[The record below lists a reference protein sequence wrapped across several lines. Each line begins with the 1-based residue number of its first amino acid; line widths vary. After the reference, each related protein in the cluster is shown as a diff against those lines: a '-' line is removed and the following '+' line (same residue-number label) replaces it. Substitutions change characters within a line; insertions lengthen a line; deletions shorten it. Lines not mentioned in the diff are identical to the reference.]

1 MKTLNEKKFIIL
13 DSKDN
18 YYDES
23 LIQPPDSRSPIRSF
37 FNNKLAAISLVILTI
52 IILTAIWGPL
62 LSHYQ
67 YDKSNIHMKN
77 LKPSLDY
84 WFGTDEAGRDIFIRV
99 CLGGRTSLII
109 GVISASIN
117 LIIGIIY
124 GGICAYY
131 GGIVDDIIMRIVE
144 IILCVPNL
152 IIILL
157 IYMILTPSITGL
169 IIALSLTGWCTIS
182 KIIRAQLLQ
191 LKEQDYILAAHALG
205 ASSARIISKHLIGN
219 LINTAIVI
227 ISLEIP
233 LVILNEATLSYMG
246 FGVQA
251 PNLSLG
257 IVAHQSQFAFVF
269 YPYQTF
275 IPAAFIALTIICFN
289 FIGEGLQNALDPKF
303 INN

>member
-1 MKTLNEKKFIIL
+1 
-13 DSKDN
+13 
-18 YYDES
+18 
-23 LIQPPDSRSPIRSF
+23 
-37 FNNKLAAISLVILTI
+37 LAAISLIILII
-52 IILTAIWGPL
+52 IILTVIFGPL
-62 LSHYQ
+62 LSHNQ
-67 YDKSNIHMKN
+67 YDGSNVYIKN

-84 WFGTDEAGRDIFIRV
+84 WFGTDESGRDIFTRV
-99 CLGGRTSLII
+99 CLGGRTSLTIA
-109 GVISASIN
+109 VISASIN

-157 IYMILTPSITGL
+157 IYMILTPSIAGL
-169 IIALSLTGWCTIS
+169 IIALSLTGWCNIS
-182 KIIRAQLLQ
+182 RIIRAQLLQ

-219 LINTAIVI
+219 LIDTAIVV

-251 PNLSLG
+251 PSLSFG
-257 IVAHQSQFAFVF
+257 IVAHQSQFAFIF

-275 IPAAFIALTIICFN
+275 IPAIFIALTIICFN
-289 FIGEGLQNALDPKF
+289 FIGDGLQNALNPKF
-303 INN
+303 TNN

>member
-1 MKTLNEKKFIIL
+1 MKSLNEKDFTIL
-13 DSKDN
+13 DSKDI
-18 YYDES
+18 YFDEF
-23 LIQPPDSRSPIRSF
+23 LTAPIEARSPFRTF
-37 FNNKLAAISLVILTI
+37 FKNKLAVLSLILLLI
-52 IILTAIWGPL
+52 IILVVIFGPFF
-62 LSHYQ
+62 SDYQ
-67 YDKSNIHMKN
+67 YDQSNIRTKN
-77 LKPSLDY
+77 FKPSLDHL
-84 WFGTDEAGRDIFIRV
+84 FGTDEAGRDIFVRV
-99 CLGGRTSLII
+99 CLGGRISLLI
-109 GVISASIN
+109 GVVGASIN

-169 IIALSLTGWCTIS
+169 IIAMSLTGWCTIS
-182 KIIRAQLLQ
+182 KIVRAHMLQ

-205 ASSARIISKHLIGN
+205 ASSARILSKHLIGN
-219 LINTAIVI
+219 FINTAIVI

-233 LVILNEATLSYMG
+233 LVILTEATLSYMG

-257 IVAHQSQFAFVF
+257 IVARQSQFAFIF

-275 IPAAFIALTIICFN
+275 IPAAFIAVTIICFN

-303 INN
+303 IN

>member
-1 MKTLNEKKFIIL
+1 MKSLNEKDFTIL
-13 DSKDN
+13 DSKN
-18 YYDES
+18 IYFDEF
-23 LIQPPDSRSPIRSF
+23 LTAPIEARSPVRTF
-37 FNNKLAAISLVILTI
+37 FKNKLAVLSLILLLIIVLVVIF
-52 IILTAIWGPL
+52 GPFF
-62 LSHYQ
+62 SDYQ
-67 YDKSNIHMKN
+67 YNKSNIRTKN
-77 LKPSLDY
+77 FKPSLDHL
-84 WFGTDEAGRDIFIRV
+84 FGTDEAGRDIFVRV
-99 CLGGRTSLII
+99 CLGGRISLLI
-109 GVISASIN
+109 GVVGASIN

-169 IIALSLTGWCTIS
+169 IIAMSLTGWCTIS
-182 KIIRAQLLQ
+182 KIVRAQMLQ
-191 LKEQDYILAAHALG
+191 LKEQEYILAAHALG
-205 ASSARIISKHLIGN
+205 ASSARILSKHLIGN
-219 LINTAIVI
+219 FINTAIVI

-233 LVILNEATLSYMG
+233 MVILTEATLSYMG

-257 IVAHQSQFAFVF
+257 IVARQSQFAFIF

-275 IPAAFIALTIICFN
+275 IPAAFIAVTIICFN

-303 INN
+303 IN

>member
-1 MKTLNEKKFIIL
+1 MKSLNEKKFTIL
-13 DSKDN
+13 DSKDI
-18 YYDES
+18 YFDEF
-23 LIQPPDSRSPIRSF
+23 LTAPIDARSPVRTF
-37 FNNKLAAISLVILTI
+37 FKNKLAVLSLILLLI
-52 IILTAIWGPL
+52 IILVVIFGPFF
-62 LSHYQ
+62 SDYQ
-67 YDKSNIHMKN
+67 YDQSNIRTKN
-77 LKPSLDY
+77 FKPSLDHL
-84 WFGTDEAGRDIFIRV
+84 FGRDEAGRDIFVRV
-99 CLGGRTSLII
+99 CLGGRISLLI
-109 GVISASIN
+109 GVVGASIN

-169 IIALSLTGWCTIS
+169 IIAMSLTGWCTIS
-182 KIIRAQLLQ
+182 KIVRGQMLQ

-205 ASSARIISKHLIGN
+205 ASSARILSKHLIGN
-219 LINTAIVI
+219 FINTAIVI

-233 LVILNEATLSYMG
+233 LVILTEATLSYMG

-257 IVAHQSQFAFVF
+257 IVARQSQFAFIF

-275 IPAAFIALTIICFN
+275 IPAAFIAVTIICFN

-303 INN
+303 IN

>member
-1 MKTLNEKKFIIL
+1 MKSLDKKDFIIL
-13 DSKDN
+13 DSKDI
-18 YYDES
+18 YSDEFS
-23 LIQPPDSRSPIRSF
+23 LATADPRSPIRTF
-37 FNNKLAAISLVILTI
+37 FKNKLAVISLILLVI
-52 IILTAIWGPL
+52 IILVVIFGPFF
-62 LSHYQ
+62 SDFQ
-67 YDKSNIHMKN
+67 YNKTNIRAKN
-77 LKPSLDY
+77 IKPSLEH
-84 WFGTDEAGRDIFIRV
+84 WFGTDEAGRDIFVRI
-99 CLGGRTSLII
+99 CMGGRISLLI
-109 GVISASIN
+109 GFVGASIN
-117 LIIGIIY
+117 LIIGIVY

-157 IYMILTPSITGL
+157 VYMILTPSITGL
-169 IIALSLTGWCTIS
+169 IIAISLAGWCTIS

-205 ASSARIISKHLIGN
+205 ANSARIISKHLIGN

-257 IVAHQSQFAFVF
+257 IVARQSQFAFIF

-275 IPAAFIALTIICFN
+275 IPAAFIAITIICFN